1 MKEPLVLAAIV
12 LGITVRASTA
22 QEFRG
27 TILGRVTD
35 PLAARGVRRDKPAR
49 SRE

>member
-1 MKEPLVLAAIV
+1 MKDVLTLAAIV
-12 LGITVRASTA
+12 LGIIVRASSA

-35 PLAARGVRRDKPAR
+35 PQGAALPHVPVLVT
-49 SRE
+49 